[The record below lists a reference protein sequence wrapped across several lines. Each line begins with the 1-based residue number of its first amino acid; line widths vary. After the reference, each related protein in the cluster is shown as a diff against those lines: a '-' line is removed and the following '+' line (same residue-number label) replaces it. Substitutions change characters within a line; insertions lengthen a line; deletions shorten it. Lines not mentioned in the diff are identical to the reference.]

1 MSKSIKNHIDW
12 VRYYTK
18 NKRPKGIPTH
28 PQSVYKN
35 NGWKGWDSL
44 LDKYFYDYKKA
55 KKTIKKFNL
64 KTSYEWEEFIK
75 KNNISKHIPRS
86 PEHYYKKNKG
96 WKGWKDFLGTK

>member
-1 MSKSIKNHIDW
+1 MIIRK
-12 VRYYTK
+12 
-18 NKRPKGIPTH
+18 P
-28 PQSVYKN
+28 
-35 NGWKGWDSL
+35 
-44 LDKYFYDYKKA
+44 

-96 WKGWKDFLGTK
+96 WKGWKGFLVTLLELKNLIIIFFYQ